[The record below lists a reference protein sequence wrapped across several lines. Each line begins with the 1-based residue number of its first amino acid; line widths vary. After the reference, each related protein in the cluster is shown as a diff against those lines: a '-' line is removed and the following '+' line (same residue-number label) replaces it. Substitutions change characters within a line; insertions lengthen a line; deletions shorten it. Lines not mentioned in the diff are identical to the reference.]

1 MKALTV
7 RQPWASLIVAGIK
20 DVENRPRRIRYRG
33 KLAIHAGLRVDDEGM
48 EMYGHLIEGSLP
60 LGAVIGSVDVVD
72 CTSDSDS
79 PWALSDCYHW
89 ILANPRRLKRP
100 VPATG
105 KLGLWDFQR

>member
-20 DVENRPRRIRYRG
+20 DVENRPRPIRYRG
-33 KLAIHAGLRVDDEGM
+33 KLAIHAGLQVNDEGM
-48 EMYGHLIEGSLP
+48 ETFGHLIKGSLP

-72 CTSDSDS
+72 CVSDSDS
-79 PWALSDCYHW
+79 PWALSDYYHW
-89 ILANPRRLKRP
+89 ILANPRRLQRP
-100 VPATG
+100 VYVSG